1 MVRTSEP
8 RRGGVGNGAHMG
20 TTLCRGAGAQLRS
33 FRAGGNLAFPGI
45 YLWRDP
51 HGALYLVDPTGTRLI
66 PPPD

>member
-1 MVRTSEP
+1 
-8 RRGGVGNGAHMG
+8 MG